1 MHVSVITSRGQT
13 TIPKE
18 IREEMD
24 LKPNDKIVYVPDG
37 ERVFMLNISGNI
49 LDTYGAFSRPKKGAL
64 DYKKLRKK
72 VKKKISEKIVGET
85 E

>member
-1 MHVSVITSRGQT
+1 IRSRGQT

-18 IREEMD
+18 IREVMN
-24 LKPNDKIVYVPDG
+24 LTNDKIVYVPDG
-37 ERVFMLNISGNI
+37 KRVFMLSISGNI
-49 LDTYGAFSRPKKGAL
+49 LDTYGAFSGAAKEAL

-72 VKKKISEKIVGET
+72 VKKKISEKIIKET